1 MVKLSALDGAERL
14 RMPARVPQPDGA
26 FRFTGGPT
34 RWIASPVWVVD
45 HLLRGAGIHTSPP
58 PRPGCLL
65 YASLHGGVAANI
77 GYLESVNGSWGEW
90 YKQGASFECA
100 AEGGYSAPYQA
111 TYVPATLPNF
121 AGGGGTWFEFWAVNQ
136 RPNGKDCAVEIHTTW
151 SLVQDV
157 AHYLTFSVNFT
168 KGTLTAY
175 SGSKDD
181 PAPNASIGWT
191 WNPLKVEGRRL
202 HVAWWVRERSSGE
215 VAVTPVVTGEDGVPA
230 FLTEGYLPALPLRF
244 ASALDRIR
252 FGLTGLRAEA
262 VQVSSLPTRPN
273 TAAEVTQQGTW
284 KRGASL
290 SVPRFPMRVIPPVR
304 GSAWDVITEI
314 AKATLA
320 TAEFSSDGYFK
331 WRDHTRWAY
340 PSGGADLDVTSSR
353 EISSLT
359 VTEEI
364 DACRN
369 HCSVRVS
376 DWIWVYQAKS
386 EILAD
391 VVDPIP
397 IPAGATIVR
406 TLAIQETR
414 MDPRTPKCRDGVD
427 AVTIRNDANPMSPT
441 VPASVVVTM
450 RRDPGLITLTMRS
463 LASVSTLYYHG
474 AQLTTLTPDGNPGQ
488 YLWSSWDDDS
498 RRIYGTQQYE
508 HDVRGWVQTI
518 DAATELAVALRNA
531 GSFPAPLLQSV
542 EVLPDPRIELGD
554 IVRVRDTTGAQL
566 DTLAW
571 VIGIKTSGAD
581 GRVTQTLTLR
591 GITPNGTPQ
600 DAGLTPDP
608 PIDPDAPPPPP

>member
-1 MVKLSALDGAERL
+1 MKLSALDGAERL

-45 HLLRGAGIHTSPP
+45 HLLRSAGIHTSPP
-58 PRPGCLL
+58 PRPGCVL
-65 YASLHGGVAANI
+65 YASLHGGVAPNT

-90 YKQGASFECA
+90 YKQGAPFSCA
-100 AEGGYSAPYQA
+100 AEGGFSAPYQA
-111 TYVPATLPNF
+111 TYVPAALPNF
-121 AGGGGTWFEFWAVNQ
+121 SGGGGTWLEFWAVNQ
-136 RPNGKDCAVEIHTTW
+136 KVPNKDSTVEIHTTW
-151 SLVQDV
+151 SLVQDA
-157 AHYLTFSVNFT
+157 AHYLTFNVNFT

-181 PAPNASIGWT
+181 PTQNASIGWT
-191 WNPLKVEGRRL
+191 WNPLKVEGKRL
-202 HVAWWVRERSSGE
+202 HVAWWIRERSPGE
-215 VAVTPVVTGEDGVPA
+215 VAVTPVITGDDGVPA
-230 FLTEGYLPALPLRF
+230 FLTEGYLPALPLRS

-252 FGLTGLRAEA
+252 FGLTALRAEA
-262 VQVSSLPTRPN
+262 FQVSSLPTRPT

-290 SVPRFPMRVIPPVR
+290 SEPRFPMRVIPPVR

-314 AKATLA
+314 ARATLA
-320 TAEFSSDGYFK
+320 TAEFTSDGYFR

-340 PSGGADLDVTSSR
+340 PSGGADLEVTSSR
-353 EISSLT
+353 ELAGLT

-441 VPASVVVTM
+441 LPASVVVTM

-554 IVRVRDTTGAQL
+554 VVRVRDTTGAQL
-566 DTLAW
+566 DALAW
-571 VIGIKTSGAD
+571 VIGIRTSGAD